1 MAIKPSLKKEKT
13 GNYRRRVQPLT
24 EPNLMPIMNLIVVLI
39 PLILVTSKL
48 INLSILQYLP
58 PPSEGIGASVLP
70 QEEAQQELPVLA
82 LRVNLAD
89 YRFLIGY
96 QVVDHDT
103 SFEIAPTETGR
114 YDFKE
119 LSRQLFTIKQN
130 IVGDPPRYRDHE
142 EIMISAVANTDFQT
156 IVSTMDH
163 ARNIWVGDHRE
174 TLFSFPVLGQ
184 LW

>member
-13 GNYRRRVQPLT
+13 GSYRRRVLPMT

-58 PPSEGIGASVLP
+58 PPSAGPSTSALP
-70 QEEAQQELPVLA
+70 QEEAPQELPALA

-89 YRFLIGY
+89 NRFLIGY
-96 QVVDHDT
+96 QVADHDT
-103 SFEIAPTETGR
+103 SFEIAPTETGQ

-119 LSRQLFTIKQN
+119 LSLQLYTIKQN
-130 IVGDPPRYRDHE
+130 IIGDPPLYRDHE

-174 TLFSFPVLGQ
+174 TLFRLPILGQ

>member
-13 GNYRRRVQPLT
+13 GSYRRRVQPLT

-58 PPSEGIGASVLP
+58 PPSEAIGASILP
-70 QEEAQQELPVLA
+70 QEASQRELPALA
-82 LRVNLAD
+82 LRVNLANA
-89 YRFLIGY
+89 RFLVGY
-96 QVVDHDT
+96 QVADHDT
-103 SFEIAPTETGR
+103 SFEIAPTETGL
-114 YDFKE
+114 YDFNE
-119 LSRQLFTIKQN
+119 LSRQLFAIRQN
-130 IVGDPPRYRDHE
+130 VIGDPPRYRDHE

-163 ARNIWVGDHRE
+163 TRNIWVVDHRE
-174 TLFSFPVLGQ
+174 TLFRLPILGQ

>member
-13 GNYRRRVQPLT
+13 GSYRRRLLPMT

-58 PPSEGIGASVLP
+58 PPSEGLGTPVLP
-70 QEEAQQELPVLA
+70 QEEVPQELPALA

-89 YRFLIGY
+89 NRFLIGY
-96 QVVDHDT
+96 QVADHDT

-119 LSRQLFTIKQN
+119 LSLQLYTIKQN
-130 IVGDPPRYRDHE
+130 VIGEPPRYRDYE

-156 IVSTMDH
+156 IVSAMDH
-163 ARNIWVGDHRE
+163 TRNVWIGDHRE
-174 TLFSFPVLGQ
+174 TLFRLPVLGQ